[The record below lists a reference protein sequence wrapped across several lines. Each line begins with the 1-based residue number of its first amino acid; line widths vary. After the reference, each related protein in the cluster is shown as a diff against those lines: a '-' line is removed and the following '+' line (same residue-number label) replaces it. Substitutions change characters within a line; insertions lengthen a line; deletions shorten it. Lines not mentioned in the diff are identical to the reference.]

1 MCSALGLMATENSVL
16 GVNYDF
22 QFDHGMMVINPRKL
36 HKWSELP
43 LGGQFRWHSRYG
55 SATLVQFGCELPCGG
70 INEMGLSIHLL
81 EQRDASYPPLCPMEP
96 ALSEL
101 QWIQYQLDT
110 CASIDEVLA
119 NLTTIKVYSQF
130 IPLHYVIA
138 DSSGQGAVIEF
149 VHGEIVVSRFQAGKP
164 LVLTNHSLAS
174 SRQHYQQSSLA
185 KPAACSS
192 SSIARYCRL
201 LDYSQ
206 TFQDSRKAP
215 EHFVREGLEKVA
227 IAGKCWD
234 PLLQVLFGAGSF
246 RTCWQI
252 LFTPGNRTMGFNRY
266 GNGCGFRICLDD
278 WAFDTLQE
286 RLCCDLHP
294 SSDRGA
300 KPKMIPYSYHE
311 NRQMITKTYRP
322 YKRHFP
328 ARAIEEIARY
338 PDQFL
343 VSEQ

>member
-1 MCSALGLMATENSVL
+1 MCSALGLMATGNSVL

-22 QFDHGMMVINPRKL
+22 QFDHGMVVINPRNL

-55 SATLVQFGCELPCGG
+55 SVTLVQFGCELPCGG

-81 EQRDASYPPLCPMEP
+81 EQRDAAYPPLSLLEP
-96 ALSEL
+96 TLSEL

-110 CASIDEVLA
+110 CANIDEVLA
-119 NLTTIKVYSQF
+119 GLTTIKVHSQF

-138 DSSGQGAVIEF
+138 DSTGQGAVIEF
-149 VHGEIVVSRFQAGKP
+149 VHGEIEVSRFQAGKP

-174 SRQHYQQSSLA
+174 SRQYYQQYRLS
-185 KPAACSS
+185 KQPIPCSS
-192 SSIARYCRL
+192 TSSARYCRL
-201 LDYSQ
+201 FDYSQ
-206 TFQDSRKAP
+206 TFQDGEAP
-215 EHFVREGLEKVA
+215 EQFVSEGLARVA
-227 IAGKCWD
+227 IAGKRWD
-234 PLLQVLFGAGSF
+234 SLLQLFCGAGSF

-252 LFTPGNRTMGFNRY
+252 IFTPGKRSMGFSRY
-266 GNGCGFRICLDD
+266 ANGRGFEISLDD

-286 RLCCDLHP
+286 RLCCDLHL
-294 SSDRGA
+294 SSDRGG
-300 KPKMIPYSYHE
+300 KPNMTPYSYHE
-311 NRQMITKTYRP
+311 NRRIITKTYRP

-338 PDQFL
+338 PDQF
-343 VSEQ
+343 VVFEQ